1 MTPDRLEDH
10 DSQDIDCPSTCKM
23 DRRSFLF
30 GTGAAIVPVFIPALG
45 ETAFPAE
52 RADYPRRTIGKLS
65 TLKNAEPLTFRYPW
79 DHPQCECVLLQLEE
93 SAGGG
98 IGSDKNIVAFHRL
111 CTHMGASIP
120 SKAFRGKPG
129 IAGPCPLHL
138 TTFDL
143 TKHGMVVSGH
153 ATQGLPQVVLELE
166 GDDIVATGVLGLLYG
181 LSDNRV
187 PLGKGN

>member
-1 MTPDRLEDH
+1 MNEEHRDDRDLRSHDCAMTCEL
-10 DSQDIDCPSTCKM
+10 

-30 GTGAAIVPVFIPALG
+30 GTGAAVVAVLIPGFGA
-45 ETAFPAE
+45 AVYAAQ
-52 RADYPRRTIGKLS
+52 RAVYPRRVIGKLS
-65 TLKNAEPLTFRYPW
+65 ALKDTQPLTFRYPW
-79 DHPQCECVLLQLEE
+79 DHPQCECVLLRLTE

-98 IGSDKNIVAFHRL
+98 VGPNKNIVAFHTL
-111 CTHMGASIP
+111 CTHVGASIP
-120 SKAFRGKPG
+120 ATAFHGTLG

-153 ATQGLPQVVLELE
+153 ATQGLPQVLLELE

-181 LSDNRV
+181 LADNRV
-187 PLGKGN
+187 PLGKGT